1 MVWLVVMVLKVKR
14 SMLVSNILFE
24 TITFSLEPSALS
36 LELSVL
42 SFYIDPNEFQSV
54 FVCVGLWLII

>member
-1 MVWLVVMVLKVKR
+1 MVWMVEMVWKVKS
-14 SMLVSNILFE
+14 SMFVSNLLFE
-24 TITFSLEPSALS
+24 TITFSREPCALS